1 MADDK
6 RWLPNTGDANQDVS
20 NTSDSSNVNI
30 TLENGEEINL
40 LRSIDTTLKGIYKSS
55 IGMSQSTI
63 RSTIPGKQYDTGYSN
78 DSRWRTTRRQKSGLA
93 GGGFKSDGHEFK
105 GVLDEF
111 EDGLRE
117 ALLDSLG
124 TSHFKDN
131 ISKHL
136 KSFEN
141 QFGVNLRDVPKA
153 FGKDLGRQFAGWA
166 KQTEMGKWASQRA
179 HSVKDKAVGYVKSKA
194 VDFAK
199 GAYGHD
205 PQFGKNVVKWMQA
218 NKRASQAAA
227 KDESQQAFASQQ
239 TQGFTVSEG
248 AVESPVEVAQY
259 DLISAIATN
268 VEIVAEFAEHQL
280 KNAESKQRQM
290 AADAKKKGQNIQFAD
305 DLRGSSS
312 KRSKLMKMDDL
323 KQKAGSTVKDVIQQ
337 GGTKL
342 AEGKNLDG
350 VVAGVK
356 KVGQSVAGDLGKK
369 FPALA
374 KVAKGAISGL
384 SKLGPKGMIAA
395 AAIAVVAYGLS
406 KQLGPAIQGTKQLF
420 EEMKKSGNRY
430 QESRKKNLELEKAR
444 IEADTKLMVQK
455 PFEILTEAA
464 EAWYRTWDENL
475 RTISAT
481 QGYNKDD
488 VYALMASY
496 ADRLR
501 NEGLTDVVS
510 SADISTNLGK
520 VLQSGLSGQVAEEFA
535 YIATILESAVP
546 TQDWWSYGETYA
558 SIAANARARGE
569 SQDAAIKYAN
579 EQMELFASNVL
590 YANRQLAGGF
600 SSGLRDAQSLFEASN
615 KIATASKQ
623 GQVSAISGVLT
634 SVSAIVG
641 AVAPDL
647 SSGLVDAVVNAAIG
661 GNSSE
666 IVALRSLA
674 GVNASNT
681 EFLKL
686 LAQNPKGIFEELFR
700 NLANMQNMSNDN
712 YMEVAEGLADV
723 FGISM
728 DAFAR
733 VDFNYLADA
742 ISQMNVNNSSL
753 QENLDLLSSGET
765 TTNKELLRYQQI
777 NKYMLDEGLHYVM
790 DNEAARQIQ
799 QHMWDEQLAREIM
812 EAEYAV
818 NLQGSALTFIEGISE
833 TVQRIL
839 DFLNPL
845 SFLKKLNNLVVTAK
859 QADAQRDDVRQLLE
873 LGKIGAGNAKALY
886 NLTTTGQDLRLTKS
900 LNALMGGY
908 SKYEALDTALDL
920 YNTTSNVAGIQD
932 MHAAGKSFLKALTQS
947 TLLAPT
953 SSTFW
958 TGGKKSKYDWDT
970 VGKSTSNFLTSTSFA
985 SNKLTVAA
993 QALSTSAASQAKSN
1007 ARMQEFVDSMKN
1019 FAGVDGKTYD
1029 DWLKTASSYGIK
1041 DVGAALDDYGLT
1053 EQQLKNQFQAA
1064 ETQKGT
1070 EAQHKRNLS
1079 EEKFWEQGQL
1089 FWNETHPQWGQ
1100 QVLDK
1105 QEVQIAHQ
1113 VSMLGKLDSIFNLQD
1128 AFFKKF
1134 FIKWSAEFE
1143 THDNYKPNIDLSE
1156 VNRIQRE
1163 EKNETGDAVLALAQA
1178 LTANSTELK
1187 DPAVQTNVLLSKIL
1201 LVAEAIMQQNN
1212 QGGGSSLAATLQGLS
1227 LGLTTTE
1234 V

>member
-6 RWLPNTGDANQDVS
+6 RWLPESGNGTQ
-20 NTSDSSNVNI
+20 TTENI
-30 TLENGEEINL
+30 GGHTPQVRVVLDNGEEVDV
-40 LRSIDTTLKGIYKSS
+40 LRSIDTTLKSIYKSG
-55 IGMSQSTI
+55 IGMSQSVF
-63 RSTIPGKQYDTGYSN
+63 RNSIPGKQYDTGYSN
-78 DSRWRTTRRQKSGLA
+78 DSRWRTTRRQKSDNARGRY
-93 GGGFKSDGHEFK
+93 KSDGTEFK
-105 GVLDEF
+105 GILDEF

-124 TSHFKDN
+124 TSNFKDN

-136 KSFEN
+136 RMFEKE
-141 QFGVNLRDVPKA
+141 FGVNLRDVPKA
-153 FGKDLGRQFAGWA
+153 LGKDLGAQAINAMKRTNLGKSLSDKVSGMKDSATTYAKTRMLSAFGKGVAEHDYAQGDDKYTFGTKLRKMSQGQITPDSTELATSDISQHVELPQSDSAAILLDQQTLIQSIAANVEIIASLASANMKTVSTNGQFKYADEFRDVPEVSRLSNL
-166 KQTEMGKWASQRA
+166 KTQSQTTLQDKGTEIIS
-179 HSVKDKAVGYVKSKA
+179 KAVGDSKGL
-194 VDFAK
+194 D
-199 GAYGHD
+199 
-205 PQFGKNVVKWMQA
+205 
-218 NKRASQAAA
+218 
-227 KDESQQAFASQQ
+227 
-239 TQGFTVSEG
+239 
-248 AVESPVEVAQY
+248 
-259 DLISAIATN
+259 AT
-268 VEIVAEFAEHQL
+268 
-280 KNAESKQRQM
+280 
-290 AADAKKKGQNIQFAD
+290 
-305 DLRGSSS
+305 
-312 KRSKLMKMDDL
+312 
-323 KQKAGSTVKDVIQQ
+323 
-337 GGTKL
+337 
-342 AEGKNLDG
+342 
-350 VVAGVK
+350 VAGVK
-356 KVGQSVAGDLGKK
+356 EVGKSLIDDAGAAVANFAG
-369 FPALA
+369 
-374 KVAKGAISGL
+374 
-384 SKLGPKGMIAA
+384 KLGLTCPQLALLAA
-395 AAIAVVAYGLS
+395 GAAIVAYGLIKS
-406 KQLGPAIQGTKQLF
+406 LGPAIEGTKQLF

-430 QESRKKNLELEKAR
+430 QESRKKNLEAEKAR

-558 SIAANARARGE
+558 SIAANAIANGQ
-569 SQDAAIKYAN
+569 SQSAAIKYAN

-590 YANRQLAGGF
+590 YAGRQLSGGF
-600 SSGLRDAQSLFEASN
+600 SSGLKDAQSLFEASN

-634 SVSAIVG
+634 SVSAVVG
-641 AVAPDL
+641 AIAPDL

-742 ISQMNVNNSSL
+742 ISQMNVNNASL

-765 TTNKELLRYQQI
+765 TSNKELLRYQQI

-886 NLTTTGQDLRLTKS
+886 NLTTTGQDLGLTKS

-920 YNTTSNVAGIQD
+920 YNTTRNVAGIQD

-958 TGGKKSKYDWDT
+958 TGGKQSKYDWDT
-970 VGKSTSNFLTSTSFA
+970 VGKSTNNFLTSTSFA

-993 QALSTSAASQAKSN
+993 QALSTSAASQVKSN

-1234 V
+1234 A